1 MMTAMMM
8 TMIMLRGRRS
18 DPEAAEYAKAEYAQ
32 GFQRK
37 HIDDYIGKTVTPEAE
52 YAPTPF

>member
-1 MMTAMMM
+1 MMM

-18 DPEAAEYAKAEYAQ
+18 DPEAAEYARAEYAQ

-37 HIDDYIGKTVTPEAE
+37 HIDDYIRKTVTPETE
-52 YAPTPF
+52 YASTPF